1 MSVDDSVAVAA
12 SWFLPLRRVLRMP
25 SRLVPRVVPVSTV
38 FPRFQVV
45 YSSVAVTELV
55 SPLSD
60 LAAVSAGL
68 LPVTLALAIA
78 RVLVVVAC
86 PVPALVRP
94 VLACVR
100 PSLSFSFAVFSL
112 VPLPSIV
119 VSCVGVA
126 LRVFCS
132 SA

>member
-1 MSVDDSVAVAA
+1 
-12 SWFLPLRRVLRMP
+12 MP

-38 FPRFQVV
+38 LSRFQVV
-45 YSSVAVTELV
+45 YSSAAVTELV

-60 LAAVSAGL
+60 LAAVSTGL
-68 LPVTLALAIA
+68 QPVTLALAIA

-100 PSLSFSFAVFSL
+100 PSLSFSFAVFPRSEYF
-112 VPLPSIV
+112 VPPLK
-119 VSCVGVA
+119 
-126 LRVFCS
+126 RVDASFIIS
-132 SA
+132 